1 MMLEQ
6 VISLVQTLNK
16 IRKHIKVRLQY
27 KTCLTL
33 NLGLR
38 EAGVYCN
45 NAVDRTDSEIHCSGL
60 PQ

>member
-1 MMLEQ
+1 MTLEQ

-16 IRKHIKVRLQY
+16 IREHIKVRLQY

-38 EAGVYCN
+38 EGVYCN

-60 PQ
+60 PR